1 MPDRPIAPLIALM
14 GPTAS
19 GKTALALELARALK
33 ERGTSCEI
41 VTADSMQV
49 YRGMDIGTAKPD
61 ALERAKVPHHLIDVV
76 EPTENFNVSQYRRLA
91 SPLLDRLIGEGKAVL
106 VAGGTGLYIKALI
119 DGLNDAP
126 EADSALRQ
134 RLEAEAGETG
144 GEALYRRLMQVDPEA
159 AEKIHP
165 HNIRRLIRALE
176 VFEASGKPFSRFH
189 KEQKPPKWQS
199 WFHWI
204 GLTVPLEILDI
215 RIEQRTSRM
224 FALGLVDEVKGLLAR
239 GCSPEHTSMQ
249 GLGYKEVAWGLAN
262 GATEDAMRQMLAQR
276 TRRYARRQMTWWR
289 PEKRMR
295 WFQPETRESVS
306 ELACRVIESTDP
318 SSIGGIPG

>member
-1 MPDRPIAPLIALM
+1 MSDCPAAPLIALM

-19 GKTALALELARALK
+19 GKSALAMELAMTL
-33 ERGTSCEI
+33 EGQGIPCEI

-61 ALERAKVPHHLIDVV
+61 PRDRARVPHHLIDLVK
-76 EPTENFNVSQYRRLA
+76 PTENFNVSQYRALA

-126 EADSALRQ
+126 EADSSLRE
-134 RLEAEAGETG
+134 RLEAEAAERG
-144 GEALYRRLMQVDPEA
+144 GEALYNRLKRVDPEA

-165 HNIRRLIRALE
+165 HNIRRVIRALE
-176 VFEASGKPFSRFH
+176 VFEASGKPFSKFH
-189 KEQKPPKWQS
+189 LEQKPPRWQP
-199 WFHWI
+199 WFHWV
-204 GLTVPLEILDI
+204 GLLLPFETLDE
-215 RIEQRTSRM
+215 RIEKRTARM
-224 FALGLVDEVKGLLAR
+224 FEQGLVDEVKGLLAM
-239 GCSPEHTSMQ
+239 GCNAGHTSMQ

-262 GATEDAMRQMLAQR
+262 GASENEMRQMVAQR

-289 PEKRMR
+289 PEKRLR
-295 WFQPETRESVS
+295 WIQPEAGESALGLS
-306 ELACRVIESTDP
+306 RRVIELVGCPDSLLE
-318 SSIGGIPG
+318 